1 MEGVHLDDLG
11 RRNGPGLQRG
21 LYEHAEENSSTHV
34 DGGRDEEDDLPL
46 LPSFLRKEEQ
56 RSG

>member
-34 DGGRDEEDDLPL
+34 DGGRNEEDDLPL
-46 LPSFLRKEEQ
+46 LPSF
-56 RSG
+56 